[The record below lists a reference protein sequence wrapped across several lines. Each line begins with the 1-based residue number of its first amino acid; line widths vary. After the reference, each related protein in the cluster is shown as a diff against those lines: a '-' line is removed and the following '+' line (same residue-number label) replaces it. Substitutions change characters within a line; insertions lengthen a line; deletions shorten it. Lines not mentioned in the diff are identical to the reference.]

1 MKEPEVTWD
10 RNPFLG
16 SHYSKQNERR
26 AEDELTNEVIRRIA
40 GFWIGR
46 VDSIHLIWFHILC
59 NRQGGEPNREVNRQ
73 VTFGLKGPWTKGL
86 Q

>member
-1 MKEPEVTWD
+1 MKEPEIIWD

-16 SHYSKQNERR
+16 SHHSKQNERR
-26 AEDELTNEVIRRIA
+26 VGDELTNEVIRGIA

-46 VDSIHLIWFHILC
+46 VDSIHLIWFHVLC
-59 NRQGGEPNREVNRQ
+59 NRQGREPNREVNMQ
-73 VTFGLKGPWTKGL
+73 ETFGLKGPWTQGL